1 MSFQSL
7 AFFGFLAVAL
17 AVCLPVGRRSSG
29 AGAALLT
36 AASAVFYLLGPGG
49 PAVVL
54 GGLAC
59 LLLGICVTSWAIR
72 RMARSGGSRRTMV
85 LACVYHIAVLV
96 GFKYTEFLTGGAVEV
111 GWAPLGL
118 SFFTFQQLWL
128 LKEVCTGEYVPGP
141 GDRLLLYGLF
151 FPTVTSGPILRP
163 DTFFPQLRGETFLHP
178 DWSDAA
184 AGIYA
189 ICCGT
194 IKKVLLA
201 DSFGTV
207 VNNGWANLGE
217 LSAPAAWLVIL
228 GYTFQLY
235 FDFSG
240 YCDIAAGVA
249 RLFGIRL
256 PVNFD
261 SPYRSASVTEF
272 WKRWH
277 ITLTTFLRECLY
289 FPLGGSRRGTA
300 RTYWNILIIF
310 LVSGLWHGAGWTFLV
325 WGALH
330 GLAQILERAWGKR
343 RDRLPLLLRW
353 GLTFLFINIAWV
365 FFRAPDCAGA
375 LELLGRAVTG
385 GLARPEPWLLED
397 LLAQETD
404 AVQMLFPAVAASWW
418 DTLRVLLLYGAG
430 MTAALWPRNVIR
442 RMEDFRPTLWRG
454 AVLAILTAWCVLSF
468 NGVTTFIYSNF

>member
-72 RMARSGGSRRTMV
+72 RMARSGGSRRRTMV

-163 DTFFPQLRGETFLHP
+163 DTFFGRRLRHLLRHHQEGAAGGFLRHRGE
-178 DWSDAA
+178 
-184 AGIYA
+184 
-189 ICCGT
+189 
-194 IKKVLLA
+194 
-201 DSFGTV
+201 
-207 VNNGWANLGE
+207 
-217 LSAPAAWLVIL
+217 
-228 GYTFQLY
+228 Q
-235 FDFSG
+235 
-240 YCDIAAGVA
+240 
-249 RLFGIRL
+249 RLD
-256 PVNFD
+256 P
-261 SPYRSASVTEF
+261 P
-272 WKRWH
+272 
-277 ITLTTFLRECLY
+277 
-289 FPLGGSRRGTA
+289 GGA
-300 RTYWNILIIF
+300 
-310 LVSGLWHGAGWTFLV
+310 
-325 WGALH
+325 
-330 GLAQILERAWGKR
+330 ER
-343 RDRLPLLLRW
+343 P
-353 GLTFLFINIAWV
+353 
-365 FFRAPDCAGA
+365 
-375 LELLGRAVTG
+375 G
-385 GLARPEPWLLED
+385 GLAGDPGLYP
-397 LLAQETD
+397 
-404 AVQMLFPAVAASWW
+404 PAV
-418 DTLRVLLLYGAG
+418 L
-430 MTAALWPRNVIR
+430 
-442 RMEDFRPTLWRG
+442 
-454 AVLAILTAWCVLSF
+454 
-468 NGVTTFIYSNF
+468 

>member
-184 AGIYA
+184 AGVYA

-207 VNNGWANLGE
+207 VNNGWTCATPCA
-217 LSAPAAWLVIL
+217 APSPAWWACWCAAWGI
-228 GYTFQLY
+228 TF
-235 FDFSG
+235 G
-240 YCDIAAGVA
+240 
-249 RLFGIRL
+249 
-256 PVNFD
+256 
-261 SPYRSASVTEF
+261 
-272 WKRWH
+272 
-277 ITLTTFLRECLY
+277 TT
-289 FPLGGSRRGTA
+289 PG
-300 RTYWNILIIF
+300 
-310 LVSGLWHGAGWTFLV
+310 
-325 WGALH
+325 
-330 GLAQILERAWGKR
+330 
-343 RDRLPLLLRW
+343 P
-353 GLTFLFINIAWV
+353 
-365 FFRAPDCAGA
+365 
-375 LELLGRAVTG
+375 
-385 GLARPEPWLLED
+385 
-397 LLAQETD
+397 
-404 AVQMLFPAVAASWW
+404 
-418 DTLRVLLLYGAG
+418 
-430 MTAALWPRNVIR
+430 
-442 RMEDFRPTLWRG
+442 
-454 AVLAILTAWCVLSF
+454 
-468 NGVTTFIYSNF
+468 

>member
-72 RMARSGGSRRTMV
+72 RMARSGGSRRRTMV

-163 DTFFPQLRGETFLHP
+163 GAFFPQLRGEAFLRP

-184 AGIYA
+184 AGVYA

-201 DSFGTV
+201 D
-207 VNNGWANLGE
+207 
-217 LSAPAAWLVIL
+217 
-228 GYTFQLY
+228 
-235 FDFSG
+235 
-240 YCDIAAGVA
+240 
-249 RLFGIRL
+249 
-256 PVNFD
+256 
-261 SPYRSASVTEF
+261 
-272 WKRWH
+272 
-277 ITLTTFLRECLY
+277 
-289 FPLGGSRRGTA
+289 
-300 RTYWNILIIF
+300 
-310 LVSGLWHGAGWTFLV
+310 
-325 WGALH
+325 
-330 GLAQILERAWGKR
+330 
-343 RDRLPLLLRW
+343 
-353 GLTFLFINIAWV
+353 
-365 FFRAPDCAGA
+365 
-375 LELLGRAVTG
+375 
-385 GLARPEPWLLED
+385 
-397 LLAQETD
+397 
-404 AVQMLFPAVAASWW
+404 
-418 DTLRVLLLYGAG
+418 
-430 MTAALWPRNVIR
+430 
-442 RMEDFRPTLWRG
+442 
-454 AVLAILTAWCVLSF
+454 
-468 NGVTTFIYSNF
+468 